1 MSRVRIH
8 ENDQVSTA
16 DSTQAA
22 LKRLAAKYALNE
34 SELEYLED
42 GETVLWDEGDETV
55 EIVLVQGE

>member
-16 DSTQAA
+16 DNVDAA
-22 LKRLAAKYALNE
+22 LERLAAKYALNE

-42 GETVLWDEGDETV
+42 GETVLWEEGDETV